1 MIGIR
6 KEMTEERDDRKAL
19 LIILPATPAT
29 TLLIFI
35 SIDSIHFHSITN
47 INMAEPNPNPLPEPN
62 PKPTPLLQLLRRKTA
77 ASAVVISSPR
87 RSRTETLSGICFTK
101 EGHVL
106 LSYNNDGGSGDQ

>member
-62 PKPTPLLQLLRRKTA
+62 PNPTPLLQLLRRKTA
-77 ASAVVISSPR
+77 AIGRGHFLPTTITDRNALRHLLHQR
-87 RSRTETLSGICFTK
+87 RTCLII
-101 EGHVL
+101 V
-106 LSYNNDGGSGDQ
+106 Q